1 MSVTNPTADLRL
13 RGGRIVTE
21 QGVFAGGIVVRE
33 GRIVALVD
41 DTCDWPARRT
51 VDLRGRIVL
60 PGIVD
65 AHVHFNELGHEI
77 EGYAYGTRAAAAGG
91 VTTVIEM
98 PLNDVPA
105 VTNVSILERKRE
117 IAAANAVVDYANLG
131 GLVEDNFDE
140 LEPLHAAGVVGF
152 KAFMRPVPDFSAV
165 DDGQLYAGLA
175 KSRELGTVICVHAEN
190 ATLLAR
196 LRRQVAASGRVDMG
210 VFAAASPPEVE
221 LEAIQRALLW
231 ARHTGGRLHVVHVT
245 TSAGIEAIAAARR
258 DGVCATS
265 ETCPH
270 YLVLSAD
277 DQARLGPVAKVA
289 PPLRSRAEVDALWR
303 AVLRGDVDVIASD
316 HAPLMTAEDIARAA
330 KNPFAGFAGL
340 RGIQTMLPLMIDEGI
355 HRRGLEW
362 PQLVKLMAGN
372 PARRFGLYPKKGA
385 IMPGADAD
393 LVIVDPDLE
402 WVVEEE
408 TLLSRHRI
416 SPYIGMRLRGA
427 VDETILRGE
436 TIYQDGRIV
445 AAPGT
450 GELLRPDARN

>member
-1 MSVTNPTADLRL
+1 MNAEQPIADLRL
-13 RGGRIVTE
+13 RGGRVVTE
-21 QGVFAGGIVVRE
+21 QGVFTGGLVVHA

-41 DTCDWPARRT
+41 DACEWPARRT
-51 VDLRGRIVL
+51 LELGGRIVL

-65 AHVHFNELGHEI
+65 AHVHFNELGREI

-105 VTNVSILERKRE
+105 VTDVSILERKRE

-131 GLVEDNFDE
+131 GFVSDNFDQ

-152 KAFMRPVPDFSAV
+152 KAFMRSVPDFPAV
-165 DDGQLYAGLA
+165 DDGLLHAGLA
-175 KSRELGTVICVHAEN
+175 MSRKLGTVIAVHAEN

-196 LRRQVAASGRVDMG
+196 LRAEVAASGRVDMG

-231 ARHTGGRLHVVHVT
+231 ARYTGGHLHVVHVS
-245 TSAGIEAIAAARR
+245 TSAGVEAITAARR
-258 DGVCATS
+258 DGVSATA

-270 YLVLSAD
+270 YLVLSAE
-277 DQARLGPVAKVA
+277 DQARIGPTAKVA
-289 PPLRSRAEVDALWR
+289 PPLRPRAEVDALWR

-316 HAPLMTAEDIARAA
+316 HAPLMTPEDIALAK
-330 KNPFAGFAGL
+330 KNPLSGMAGL

-362 PQLVKLMAGN
+362 PHLVKMMAGA

-393 LVIVDPDLE
+393 LVIVDPDRE

-408 TLLSRHRI
+408 AMFSRYRI
-416 SPYIGMRLRGA
+416 SPYKGMRLRGC
-427 VDETILRGE
+427 VDETIVRGE
-436 TIYQDGRIV
+436 PVYRDGQIV
-445 AAPGT
+445 AQPGT
-450 GELLRPDARN
+450 GRLVRRNPHN

>member
-1 MSVTNPTADLRL
+1 MSAVKSSADLRL
-13 RGGRIVTE
+13 CGGRIVTE
-21 QGVFAGGIVVRE
+21 QGVFTGGLVVQE
-33 GRIVALVD
+33 GRIAAMVD
-41 DTCDWPARRT
+41 DGCEWPARRT
-51 VDLRGRIVL
+51 LDLGGRIVL

-105 VTNVSILERKRE
+105 VTDVSVLERKRE

-131 GLVEDNFDE
+131 GFVADNFDQ
-140 LEPLHAAGVVGF
+140 LEALHAAGVVGF
-152 KAFMRPVPDFSAV
+152 KAFMRPVPHFSAV

-175 KSRELGTVICVHAEN
+175 KSRELGTVISVHAEN
-190 ATLLAR
+190 AALLSR
-196 LRRQVAASGRVDMG
+196 LRAEVSASGRVDMG
-210 VFAAASPPEVE
+210 VFGAASPPEVE

-231 ARHTGGRLHVVHVT
+231 ARYTGGRLHVVHVT

-258 DGVCATS
+258 DGVSATS

-270 YLVLSAD
+270 YLVLSAE

-289 PPLRSRAEVDALWR
+289 PPLRSREEVESLWR

-316 HAPLMTAEDIARAA
+316 HAPLLTEQDIDLAK
-330 KNPFAGFAGL
+330 KNPFSGMSGL

-355 HRRGLEW
+355 HRRGLDW
-362 PQLVKLMAGN
+362 TQLVKMMAGA
-372 PARRFGLYPKKGA
+372 PARRFGLYPRKGA

-393 LVIVDPDLE
+393 LTIVDPDRE

-408 TLLSRHRI
+408 ALLSRYRI
-416 SPYIGMRLRGA
+416 SPYMGMRLRGA
-427 VDETILRGE
+427 VDETIVRGE
-436 TIYQDGRIV
+436 TVYKDGRIV
-445 AAPGT
+445 VPPGT
-450 GELLRPDARN
+450 GRLVRRGA